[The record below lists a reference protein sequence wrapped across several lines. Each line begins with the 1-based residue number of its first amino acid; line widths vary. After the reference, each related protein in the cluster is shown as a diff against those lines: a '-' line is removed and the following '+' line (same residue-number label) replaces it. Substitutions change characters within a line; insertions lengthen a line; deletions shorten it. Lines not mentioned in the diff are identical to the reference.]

1 MSSPELGP
9 GDPLVTLTNLEELMW
24 GPVGSK
30 ALGKQ
35 HRVVERRRL
44 CARTAAQRAPPISV
58 PKLPG

>member
-30 ALGKQ
+30 ALWK
-35 HRVVERRRL
+35 
-44 CARTAAQRAPPISV
+44 AA
-58 PKLPG
+58 